1 MASGAVVE
9 KTADELL
16 KELQELQR
24 QHREISE
31 RLRDPR
37 GIRRGG
43 AAVTGGTR
51 QTGPGLRQRGH
62 VRPPVLENEEQPA
75 QKRRL
80 LSTLVK
86 ADGAEVK
93 LEQRIASNA
102 KDETAAEATENR
114 REPRATNDQASGGL
128 RRDAN
133 SRIRKPDYNMPPPEP
148 LPRVFPKDENPSLV
162 KRNKRMLGQLLG
174 TLEKFREEDK
184 QLSSTQAFMRRS
196 DSLRRAEEKARE
208 ESEKLKQQEAELIT
222 EKRRRDLTLRAR
234 VAAKADEKRLELL
247 FLDWTEHHKKL
258 SNFLRTKAQPP
269 IYYMPAKPLVEDATA
284 IEQRKEKELDEW
296 KSARRAEL
304 SEYRKKLEEQYLSNV
319 EAEMER
325 WQNAR
330 KVRRN
335 APVGDAASAETMDK
349 ELETHRL
356 EHGPKPR
363 RIPGSENIDE
373 EDVDDI
379 VAEDELTMDD
389 VMLGEAGV
397 RFEGGDVARVS
408 EIENGNAKG

>member
-1 MASGAVVE
+1 MASGVAAE
-9 KTADELL
+9 KTADEIR

-43 AAVTGGTR
+43 AAAAGGPR
-51 QTGPGLRQRGH
+51 QPGPGLRQRGH
-62 VRPPVLENEEQPA
+62 VRPVSEPEEQPA

-86 ADGAEVK
+86 PDGAEVK
-93 LEQRIASNA
+93 LEEKITSDVKEEPAS
-102 KDETAAEATENR
+102 EEATGNR
-114 REPRATNDQASGGL
+114 REPRATNNQPAGGL

-148 LPRVFPKDENPSLV
+148 LPRVFPKDEDPSLV
-162 KRNKRMLGQLLG
+162 KRNRRMLGQLLG

-184 QLSSTQAFMRRS
+184 QLSSTEAFMRRS

-208 ESEKLKQQEAELIT
+208 ESEKLKQQEAELIA

-234 VAAKADEKRLELL
+234 VSAKADEKRLELL

-269 IYYMPAKPLVEDATA
+269 IYYMPAKPLVEDAA
-284 IEQRKEKELDEW
+284 VVEQRKEKELNEW

-304 SEYRKKLEEQYLSNV
+304 LEYQKQLEQQYLSNV
-319 EAEMER
+319 EVDMEK

-330 KVRRN
+330 KARRN
-335 APVGDAASAETMDK
+335 ATGGDAASAETMDK

-363 RIPGSENIDE
+363 RIPGGENIDE

-379 VAEDELTMDD
+379 GAEDELTMDD
-389 VMLGEAGV
+389 VMLGEASE
-397 RFEGGDVARVS
+397 RFEGGDPTRVS
-408 EIENGNAKG
+408 EIENGNTA